1 MNEYHI
7 KLVIEPETYDY
18 GENEIAYRVYIKK
31 SSDKNSGQLISER
44 TLPVLEKNQLLLDNF
59 SLNIDN
65 DDFEITLINFK
76 KKAALVKKIIING
89 IQVSISKKKTIS
101 ATYRD
106 KFVHIVCCYF

>member
-1 MNEYHI
+1 MSEYHI
-7 KLVIEPETYDY
+7 KLEIEPESYDY
-18 GENEIAYRVYIKK
+18 DEGEIAYRVYIKK

-89 IQVSISKKKTIS
+89 IQVLVHGKKIASYK
-101 ATYRD
+101 D
-106 KFVHIVCCYF
+106 KFVYIDCSCL